1 MIVQPPDLGRW
12 LINKDGIPV
21 NLRGTTIATT
31 ALLTLALAACGGGG
45 GGSTPSGGGG
55 GVPPA
60 GPPKSVSG
68 DMLALA
74 PNRGWNYQTP
84 SGGGITVS
92 VYVNPTKT
100 STGLTILASSAV
112 LGYVPTVLT
121 SRSYAEAN
129 ISGGLTF
136 SSLGDGYHVYQEIS
150 AGSLASV
157 PGSPLLV
164 GASLTAGATSSPYPG
179 VQTSVLNVGPQP
191 GESACGTTVDGAAIQ
206 YTIAGNG
213 SWTISV
219 VPGCGITQF
228 TSASGSVF
236 TLQSVGTYA
245 IGDLAK
251 ARKVES
257 ANAMTTVLSLLGRGR
272 QDFPGAALIK

>member
-1 MIVQPPDLGRW
+1 VKMH
-12 LINKDGIPV
+12 
-21 NLRGTTIATT
+21 GTMIATT

-45 GGSTPSGGGG
+45 GGSTPSGGGAT
-55 GVPPA
+55 PA
-60 GPPKSVSG
+60 APAKSVNG
-68 DMLALA
+68 DMLAVV

-84 SGGGITVS
+84 SGGGIALS

-100 STGLTILASSAV
+100 STGLTLVASSAV
-112 LGYVPTVLT
+112 PGYVPTVLT
-121 SRSYAEAN
+121 SGSYADAN
-129 ISGGLTF
+129 IAGGLTF
-136 SSLGDGYHVYQEIS
+136 GSLGDGYHVYQEIS
-150 AGSLASV
+150 AGSIASV
-157 PGSPLLV
+157 PGSPLLI

-179 VQTSVLNVGPQP
+179 VQTTVLNVGPQP
-191 GESACGTTVDGAAIQ
+191 GESACGTTSDGAAMQ
-206 YTIAGNG
+206 YTVAGNG

-228 TSASGSVF
+228 TSAAGSVF

-245 IGDLAK
+245 IGDLSK

-272 QDFPGAALIK
+272 HDFPGAALIK